1 MHADAATRVL
11 VHENA
16 LKNGLSEVQADFATM
31 ESMNFHKRGA
41 SSGIQYM
48 HRMIPFFS
56 AQIQGLSVLA
66 KAFRGNMPFNE
77 QLQIKQKFFNNA
89 ALLFVTGLAYA
100 AAMEDDEYY
109 KNAKPRDKMSFWFVP
124 LPGVKEPIKIPI
136 PFEFGF
142 FFSAAIGTM
151 GIPEMRKRGYP
162 DSLATGCIVAGG
174 TLGILIPPSVTM
186 IIYGIAT
193 QTSIGKLFL
202 AGVVPGILITIMMC
216 IWVVLYSQ
224 WARRKRARQGGN
236 PASTGAIGTEFFDSV
251 TYSWKEKFSAL
262 SRVAP
267 FIFLII
273 VIMSAL
279 YGGWATPSEAAGV
292 GSVTAL
298 LMVMAIYKLRSPDYL
313 KIMRMTIKE
322 STMILVIIAASFL
335 FGAVL
340 TKLYITQS
348 IINAI
353 VDAGL
358 SKWTLMI
365 MINIFLL
372 VLGCF
377 MPPVAIILILAPIL
391 YQVLIKYG
399 FDPIWFG
406 VIMTINMEVGL
417 ITPPVGLNL
426 YVVQGIAPD
435 VPLTRVLAG
444 SAPFVII
451 LMLGMVICS
460 IWPELTLWLPNKMIT
475 R

>member
-1 MHADAATRVL
+1 MDPNTLGIIVGLVSLVFLLSGMPIAFALGVPSLLFIVLFMDAYQMNIIANIMFDGLNDFGLLAIPLFILMGSIIAATKTGADIY
-11 VHENA
+11 E
-16 LKNGLSEVQADFATM
+16 GL
-31 ESMNFHKRGA
+31 
-41 SSGIQYM
+41 
-48 HRMIPFFS
+48 HRWLHRLPGGLAISNVVSCAIFS
-56 AQIQGLSVLA
+56 ALCGSSPA
-66 KAFRGNMPFNE
+66 TA
-77 QLQIKQKFFNNA
+77 
-89 ALLFVTGLAYA
+89 
-100 AAMEDDEYY
+100 
-109 KNAKPRDKMSFWFVP
+109 
-124 LPGVKEPIKIPI
+124 
-136 PFEFGF
+136 
-142 FFSAAIGTM
+142 AAIGTM

-224 WARRKRARQGGN
+224 WAKRKRVRQGGN
-236 PASTGAIGTEFFDSV
+236 PTSTGAIGTEFFDSV
-251 TYSWKEKFSAL
+251 TYSWKERFSAL

-298 LMVMAIYKLRSPDYL
+298 FLVMAIYKLRSPDYV

-365 MINIFLL
+365 MINFFLL
-372 VLGCF
+372 ILGCF

-391 YQVLIKYG
+391 YPVLIKYG

-444 SAPFVII
+444 STPFVII
-451 LMLGMVICS
+451 LLLGMVICS

>member
-1 MHADAATRVL
+1 MNPNTLGIVVGLGSLVFLFSGMPIAFALGVPSVL
-11 VHENA
+11 VILLFMDSTQFDLIAHTMFD
-16 LKNGLSEVQADFATM
+16 GLNDFGLLAIPLFILM
-31 ESMNFHKRGA
+31 GSIIA
-41 SSGIQYM
+41 STRTGSDLYEGM
-48 HRMIPFFS
+48 HRWLHRLPGGLAVSNIVSCAIFS
-56 AQIQGLSVLA
+56 ALCGSSPA
-66 KAFRGNMPFNE
+66 TA
-77 QLQIKQKFFNNA
+77 
-89 ALLFVTGLAYA
+89 
-100 AAMEDDEYY
+100 
-109 KNAKPRDKMSFWFVP
+109 
-124 LPGVKEPIKIPI
+124 
-136 PFEFGF
+136 
-142 FFSAAIGTM
+142 AAIGTM

-202 AGVVPGILITIMMC
+202 AGVVPGIVITIMMC

-224 WARRKRARQGGN
+224 WARRKRTREGGN
-236 PASTGAIGTEFFDSV
+236 PSTSVGIGSVSIGNEFFENV
-251 TYSWKEKFSAL
+251 TFSWKEKMSAI

-267 FIFLII
+267 FIFLI
-273 VIMSAL
+273 VIIMGSL

-292 GSVTAL
+292 GSVAAL
-298 LMVMAIYKLRSPDYL
+298 FLVMAIYKLRLKDYK
-313 KIMRMTIKE
+313 KIMHMTVKE
-322 STMILVIIAASFL
+322 STMILLIIAASFL
-335 FGAVL
+335 FGAVM

-348 IINAI
+348 IIDAI
-353 VDAGL
+353 VGAGF
-358 SKWTLMI
+358 SKWSLMI
-365 MINIFLL
+365 MINIFML

-391 YQVLIKYG
+391 YPVLVKYG

-426 YVVQGIAPD
+426 YVIQGIAPD
-435 VPLTRVLAG
+435 VPLSRVLVG
-444 SAPFVII
+444 SAPFVLI
-451 LMLGMVICS
+451 LFLGIFICS